1 MAAVTIQSYSDL
13 LAAAASWLNRG
24 DIDDQVP
31 AFVTLAESQFNR
43 EMRVRDMMVR
53 ADATSDAENV
63 QLPDDWLEHY
73 SLQLAP
79 GGGGLF
85 LEYLSERASNQFK
98 SSLQGTSG
106 PVMGYTVIGNAIE
119 LIPAPGDNVDL
130 KMVYYARIPSLS
142 TVVQANWLLTKS
154 PDLYLYSTLLQAEP
168 FLKNDDRLPLWA
180 QMRTALMEAIR
191 MESEASLR
199 PRSGFVARAK
209 AF

>member
-13 LAAAASWLNRG
+13 LSATASWLNRS
-24 DIDDQVP
+24 DVDDQVP

-85 LEYLSERASNQFK
+85 LEYLSERASNQLK

-142 TVVQANWLLTKS
+142 TVVQANWLLSKS

-180 QMRTALMEAIR
+180 QLRTALMEAIR

-199 PRSGFVARAK
+199 PRSGFVARARP
-209 AF
+209 F

>member
-1 MAAVTIQSYSDL
+1 MTVSSYDDL
-13 LAAAASWLNRG
+13 CAQVADHLNRT
-24 DIDDQVP
+24 DLETVIP
-31 AFVTLAESQFNR
+31 TFVQLSEAQFNR

-85 LEYLSERASNQFK
+85 LDYMSERASNQLK

-119 LIPAPGDNVDL
+119 LVPAPGDNVDL

-199 PRSGFVARAK
+199 PRSGFVARARP
-209 AF
+209 F

>member
-13 LAAAASWLNRG
+13 LSATASWLNRS
-24 DIDDQVP
+24 DVDDQVP

-85 LEYLSERASNQFK
+85 LEYLSERASNQLK

-106 PVMGYTVIGNAIE
+106 PVRSEEHTSE
-119 LIPAPGDNVDL
+119 LQSRENLVC
-130 KMVYYARIPSLS
+130 
-142 TVVQANWLLTKS
+142 
-154 PDLYLYSTLLQAEP
+154 
-168 FLKNDDRLPLWA
+168 RL
-180 QMRTALMEAIR
+180 
-191 MESEASLR
+191 
-199 PRSGFVARAK
+199 
-209 AF
+209 

>member
-1 MAAVTIQSYSDL
+1 MVAVTIQSYSDL
-13 LAAAASWLNRG
+13 LSAAASWLNRG

-85 LEYLSERASNQFK
+85 LEYMSERESNQLK

-106 PVMGYTVIGNAIE
+106 PVQGYTVIGNAIE

-142 TVVQANWLLTKS
+142 TVVQGNWLLTKS

-209 AF
+209 SF